1 MCIVLH
7 VRSTVCRP
15 PVGKAF
21 DMRAKTCGATGTQIA
36 HPSPEGA
43 QQKRVASV
51 AHDGLWPRRLR
62 EIPPDRVRRTRRR
75 PQVTSEIRTVLE
87 RVLAKYEEIDRRFAS
102 AGGLPALLALYE
114 QVRRELERVSFQEI
128 DKVTGEIKDVI
139 EALLKMSYELRKVHN
154 LKIIFESK
162 PPSGSE

>member
-1 MCIVLH
+1 
-7 VRSTVCRP
+7 
-15 PVGKAF
+15 
-21 DMRAKTCGATGTQIA
+21 
-36 HPSPEGA
+36 
-43 QQKRVASV
+43 
-51 AHDGLWPRRLR
+51 
-62 EIPPDRVRRTRRR
+62 
-75 PQVTSEIRTVLE
+75 VTSEIRTVLE

-102 AGGLPALLALYE
+102 VGGLPALLTLYE

-162 PPSGSE
+162 PPGGSE